1 MYVFVRYFE
10 NKVFVALGGG
20 ELCIYKR
27 DVASG
32 TWDLTAPETIHVSI
46 TGAAIS
52 CMTAVAG
59 RIWCG
64 CQNTIVLVNA
74 TSLRLEVAI
83 LLYYLF
89 CFCFVFRKLID
100 ALTLFFAFLLI
111 ITVAPL

>member
-1 MYVFVRYFE
+1 MFSFRYFE

-74 TSLRLEVAI
+74 TSLKLEVTI
-83 LLYYLF
+83 Y
-89 CFCFVFRKLID
+89 KSIQH
-100 ALTLFFAFLLI
+100 
-111 ITVAPL
+111 APDKWDRYSSSLESPT